1 MGNMSYCRFQN
12 TLADLQDCL
21 DELYELDGDLSEL
34 YSAEKLAARSLIEL
48 CNEIVVSY
56 GHVVDQD

>member
-12 TLADLQDCL
+12 TLTDLQDCMYK
-21 DELYELDGDLSEL
+21 LYDLDGDLSEI
-34 YSAEKLAARSLIEL
+34 SISEKLAAKSLIEL

-56 GHVVDQD
+56 GHIVDQD